1 MKSLIVPALRGLS
14 LLLSSPARADTTKDC
29 PIGSYRLSDGQ
40 TLDIAPADGDRLRW
54 RTFRAVSPS
63 LSPIQSS

>member
-1 MKSLIVPALRGLS
+1 MRSLIVPALCGLS
-14 LLLSSPARADTTKDC
+14 LLFSVPARADATKNC

-54 RTFRAVSPS
+54 RTFRAVSP
-63 LSPIQSS
+63 